1 MENNGSPPPEFESDE
16 DRTYFLIRL
25 PVHERAKGGTG
36 QVTPQVT
43 PHVTPQVRRLLAVL
57 EGELLRD
64 ELQERLGIADR
75 KYLRL
80 EFLVPAM
87 EAGLVEMTIPDKPRS
102 SKQRY
107 RLTDLGR
114 RSPAEIASRN
124 PDAAE
129 RDAE

>member
-1 MENNGSPPPEFESDE
+1 
-16 DRTYFLIRL
+16 
-25 PVHERAKGGTG
+25 
-36 QVTPQVT
+36 VT

-57 EGELLRD
+57 EGEHLRD

-75 KYLRL
+75 KYFRL
-80 EFLVPAM
+80 DFLVPAM

-114 RSPAEIASRN
+114 RWQAALASGN
-124 PDAAE
+124 PDDAE